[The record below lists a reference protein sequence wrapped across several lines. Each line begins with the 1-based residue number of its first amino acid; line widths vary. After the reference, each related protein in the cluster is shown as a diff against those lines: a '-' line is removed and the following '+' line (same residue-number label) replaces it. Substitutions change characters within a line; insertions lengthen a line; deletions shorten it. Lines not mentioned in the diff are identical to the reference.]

1 MILEICN
8 ESDIVRIR
16 TTAKIKAAE
25 MGFGLV
31 DQTRI
36 CTAVSEL
43 SRNVLVHA
51 GRGQVRIEEDCH
63 PNSGLRITF
72 TDEGPGI
79 EDIEL
84 AMKDGFSTAGSMG
97 KGLPGSKRLTDK
109 MDIFSEKGKG
119 TTVIVEKWLI
129 RSQG

>member
-1 MILEICN
+1 MVLEINN
-8 ESDIVRIR
+8 ETDIVRIR
-16 TTAKIKAAE
+16 IMAKIKAAE

-43 SRNVLVHA
+43 ARNVFVHA
-51 GRGQVRIEEDCH
+51 GKGKVVIEEDCH
-63 PNSGLRITF
+63 PNYGMRITF

-84 AMKDGFSTAGSMG
+84 AMQDGFSTAGSLG
-97 KGLPGSKRLTDK
+97 KGLPGTKRLTDK
-109 MDIFSEKGKG
+109 MEIFSERGRG
-119 TTVIVEKWLI
+119 TTVIVEKWL
-129 RSQG
+129 RKG